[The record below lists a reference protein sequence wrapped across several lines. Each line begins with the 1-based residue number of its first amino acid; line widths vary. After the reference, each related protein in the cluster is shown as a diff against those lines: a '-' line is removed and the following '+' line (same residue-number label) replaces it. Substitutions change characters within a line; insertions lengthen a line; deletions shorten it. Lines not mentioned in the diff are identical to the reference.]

1 MTPAPAARPPPVG
14 DDGTVL
20 VLVLGFTAVCLLM
33 VAVVVN
39 VSAVVLAKRGV
50 ASAADGA
57 AVSAAQALSLDRLY
71 DEGLGAGRIPL
82 DAQEAAQRVAAYEAQ
97 AADGQP
103 GLQLGVELSPDG
115 TTAVVRGQRSVVL
128 PFGRILGFQPVLVEA
143 EARARA
149 PVVP

>member
-1 MTPAPAARPPPVG
+1 MRRAG
-14 DDGTVL
+14 DEGTVL

-33 VAVVVN
+33 VAVVVD

-71 DEGLGAGRIPL
+71 EQGLAGGRIPL
-82 DAQEAAQRVAAYEAQ
+82 DAQEAAQRVADYEAQ

-103 GLQLGVELSPDG
+103 GLQLGVQLSPDG
-115 TTAVVRGQRSVVL
+115 TTAVVRGGRELAL
-128 PFGRILGFQPVLVEA
+128 PFGRILGFEPVLVEA

-149 PVVP
+149 PVTP